1 MGTLLRRVVI
11 GLLAITG
18 FSVAADAADLGD
30 TVKALP
36 QIPDTLTWQGITLYG
51 TIDVG
56 YGYATTGAKVGGSY
70 WGLNPQVLAAP
81 AGQKPVSTLN
91 TLGLSGIGLKIE
103 ENIGSGWQVI
113 GSLKTGFDPLTGKLD
128 DMCATRI
135 QQNGLSASQ
144 QTVNGNGTRC
154 GQAFNGEA
162 WGGLKSDTY
171 GTLTAGR
178 IISLGGDVDWNY
190 DPQSTMWNL
199 SYLQFLGGGIPSFGY
214 RWDNSVKYAYQYGP
228 FHAQVMYA
236 QGAQASNLHGDSY
249 AADIGATSNGVSVD
263 GIYQKMTDVVS
274 DSTFGVGAC
283 GTVTTP
289 SCSTLKVTAQDIELW
304 GIMGKYTYDLA
315 GHGPGGKLTFYAGF
329 QHANYSDPSNPLSVG
344 DTIAGGYT
352 VGLVNN
358 TAYLYGSQSQ
368 HTAWIGAKYETGP
381 WTVSVAYY
389 LENQA
394 FYKTSPAS
402 TPCSTNVSF
411 NCSGATNTA
420 SGSVIYAVNKHLEV
434 YSGVVWSQLSGG
446 LTVGYATPYQTTGL
460 TGLIFRF

>member
-1 MGTLLRRVVI
+1 MGTLLRSVAI
-11 GLLAITG
+11 GLIAITG
-18 FSVAADAADLGD
+18 FSIAADAADLSD

-36 QIPDTLTWQGITLYG
+36 KIPDSLTWRGITLYG

-56 YGYATTGAKVGGSY
+56 YGYATTGAPVGGSY

-81 AGQKPVSTLN
+81 AGRAPVSTLN

-103 ENIGSGWQVI
+103 ENIASGWQVI
-113 GSLKTGFDPLTGKLD
+113 GKLQTGFNPLTGKLD

-135 QQNGLSASQ
+135 QQNGLPASQ

-162 WGGLKSDTY
+162 WGGLKTDTY

-178 IISLGGDVDWNY
+178 IISLAGDVDWQY

-199 SYLQFLGGGIPSFGY
+199 SYLQFLGAGIPSFGY

-228 FHAQVMYA
+228 VHAQVMYA
-236 QGAQASNLHGDSY
+236 QGAQASNLHGNSY
-249 AADIGATSNGVSVD
+249 SANIGAASHGFSIDAV
-263 GIYQKMTDVVS
+263 YQMMRDVLS

-283 GTVTTP
+283 GTASTP
-289 SCSTLKVTAQDIELW
+289 SCSTLKVTAQNVELW

-315 GHGPGGKLTFYAGF
+315 GRGPGGKVTFYVGF
-329 QHANYSDPSNPLSVG
+329 QHANYSDPSNPVSVG
-344 DTIAGGYT
+344 DTVAGGYT
-352 VGLVNN
+352 IGLINN
-358 TAYLYGSQSQ
+358 TAYFYGSQNQ
-368 HTAWIGAKYETGP
+368 HTVWIGAKYETGP
-381 WTVSVAYY
+381 WTLSVAYY
-389 LENQA
+389 LQNQG
-394 FYKTSPAS
+394 FYKISPAS
-402 TPCSTNVSF
+402 TPCSTNISF

-420 SGSVIYAVNKHLEV
+420 SASAIYAVNKHLEV
-434 YSGVVWSQLSGG
+434 YGGVVWSQLSGG